1 MHTQRQSY
9 LFKNRSRSPQF
20 SQATQRDK
28 RHQYGATKSRR
39 RCRPPPPPSV
49 LFIQLF
55 ASFLNIPSLFFLP
68 SPPPRLL
75 CLHFFLFIF
84 ALREANILPVFS
96 RKKKKKKK
104 LIWSLPLFSSP
115 SPSSFVF
122 PLLIISSILIVLMSV
137 FRRIMY
143 CRGAA
148 GS

>member
-39 RCRPPPPPSV
+39 RPPPPPSV

-55 ASFLNIPSLFFLP
+55 ASFLNIPSPFFFPPLP
-68 SPPPRLL
+68 P
-75 CLHFFLFIF
+75 FFLFIF

-96 RKKKKKKK
+96 RKKAH
-104 LIWSLPLFSSP
+104 LVTASVFPLLPLS
-115 SPSSFVF
+115 SSFVF